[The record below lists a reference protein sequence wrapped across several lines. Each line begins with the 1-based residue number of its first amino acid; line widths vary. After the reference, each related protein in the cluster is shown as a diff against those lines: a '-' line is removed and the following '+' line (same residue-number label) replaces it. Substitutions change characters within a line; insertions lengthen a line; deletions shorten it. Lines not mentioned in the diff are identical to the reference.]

1 MNESAKIRK
10 KFDALY
16 AEWQEVIQSPR
27 IQASSNPHDYTNN
40 EPYQAIVKL
49 GKDVLPLVLEKVK
62 EGVFFMNQAVLDIT
76 ETDINELIEGESK
89 LPTSKRIAFMKKEK
103 PPFLSEQQKSEIIL
117 KYITGNYLDG

>member
-1 MNESAKIRK
+1 MNNSAEIRK

-27 IQASSNPHDYTNN
+27 IQASSNPDDYTNN

-62 EGVFFMNQAVLDIT
+62 DGVFFMNQAALDIT
-76 ETDINELIEGESK
+76 ETDMNSLIESESK
-89 LPTSKRIAFMKKEK
+89 LPAGKRITFMKTER
-103 PPFLSEQQKSEIIL
+103 PRFLSEQQKSRIIL
-117 KYITGNYLDG
+117 KYFKGN